1 MEASGKINLENKIKS
16 EDITQKLKSIGY
28 NLSKVSDS
36 TITIEKRAQKGKIE
50 LKGDKLHYQVLFN
63 SVYVIA
69 WAIIIPAIVF
79 LVSYA
84 IFRYNKIPLSFFY
97 FLITIAML
105 SSISVYE
112 VFTNNVHFNMA
123 KITGTQFKY
132 SWRNSIGF
140 NLMLISWTIY
150 LLIGYIVTRNISSL
164 VYLVISSLVL
174 LTVFLREW
182 KFKTKEPLIEENNI
196 LKIRRGIFFISSF
209 CFLIYSF
216 YYLLFVENGTIGL
229 YIMVNA
235 AVIGILYLF
244 FYVKEFGN
252 VGIKKSFIYTL
263 IIVGVMII
271 GLIISAFE
279 MSLR

>member
-16 EDITQKLKSIGY
+16 EGITQKLKSIGY
-28 NLSKVSDS
+28 SVSKNTDS

-50 LKGDKLHYQVLFN
+50 LKGDKLHYQVSFD

-69 WAIIIPAIVF
+69 WAIMLPIIVF

-84 IFRYNKIPLSFFY
+84 IFRYGTIPPSFFY

-132 SWRNSIGF
+132 SWRNAIGF
-140 NLMLISWTIY
+140 NLMLVSWTIY
-150 LLIGYIVTRNISSL
+150 LLAGYIVTRNTSSL
-164 VYLVISSLVL
+164 VYFVISSLVL
-174 LTVFLREW
+174 LAVFLRES
-182 KFKTKEPLIEENNI
+182 KFKTKEPLIDDKNM

-216 YYLLFVENGTIGL
+216 FYLLFVENGTIGL
-229 YIMVNA
+229 YIMLNA

-263 IIVGVMII
+263 IIVGAMII

>member
-1 MEASGKINLENKIKS
+1 MEASGKIDLDTKVKLDSIA
-16 EDITQKLKSIGY
+16 QKLESVGYSILKTSG
-28 NLSKVSDS
+28 S
-36 TITIEKRAQKGKIE
+36 TMTIEKRTQKGKIE

-69 WAIIIPAIVF
+69 WAIIISAIVF

-84 IFRYNKIPLSFFY
+84 IFRYDKIPISFFY

-132 SWRNSIGF
+132 SWRNAVGF

-174 LTVFLREW
+174 LAVFLREW
-182 KFKTKEPLIEENNI
+182 KFKTKAPLIDDKNI

-235 AVIGILYLF
+235 FVIGILYSF

-252 VGIKKSFIYTL
+252 VGIKKSFIYIL
-263 IIVGVMII
+263 IMVGVMII